1 MPLALPQ
8 WHATRIS
15 WAQTWMSGWQLA
27 PEKFPQLYQRFHP
40 QALRYHHPC
49 WSERKHLLFNQP
61 LTAWTDRMALFQGL
75 SMSTPSPPQVYGA
88 AATHRWI
95 QTTHIEAAATARD
108 VTQDTVSENRY
119 RQQLNFRFFL
129 SSCQFHFTDGRAGF
143 PHPPVFRPPFHILFT
158 TGILFQP
165 VALTTHHTRAGLHYR
180 VSDICCNSYGTKK
193 TWVTATKK
201 YRWYQHLFCCFKTRK
216 C

>member
-143 PHPPVFRPPFHILFT
+143 PHPRFQTSFPYSLYYRYPTSACSTNNPPHLS
-158 TGILFQP
+158 
-165 VALTTHHTRAGLHYR
+165 RASLQ
-180 VSDICCNSYGTKK
+180 SE
-193 TWVTATKK
+193 
-201 YRWYQHLFCCFKTRK
+201 WYLL
-216 C
+216 